1 MAESVSFF
9 KRDSGDFVINP
20 FYAFM
25 ILAKDKY
32 EKAKKDIIEAMK
44 SFRDLTDSQQQQL
57 VKEFLGYET
66 FLKLCSLIN
75 NCK

>member
-1 MAESVSFF
+1 MDNRLTISL
-9 KRDSGDFVINP
+9 DP
-20 FYAFM
+20 
-25 ILAKDKY
+25 KDKY
-32 EKAKKDIIEAMK
+32 QKAKKDIIEAMK

-66 FLKLCSLIN
+66 FLNLCSLIN